1 MTTTKIPPPR
11 KLTESED
18 IDSFD
23 DWWFQIECYYS
34 RDENFCEFFNTPE
47 LTWQSKSAQYRGLGS
62 AQKARNLNSLLR
74 AIATYTVGPYIKTN
88 ITDKATSLAEVKE
101 EFLKFL
107 QIEVNDLTSM
117 AWFEIQRK
125 QTERPLVFYHRLRY
139 HMTKH
144 LVKKNVKIDGTA
156 LPNDEKMSPSLERLI
171 VMEWLHRMD
180 TRLIKFVQEKF
191 STELSGGS
199 NVLVT
204 MVETLSKNIDSYIT
218 ILNASGAIGAVSLS
232 NPSYNDS
239 PCQEEASI
247 AYQGQG
253 AYRSGP
259 RGGLRGRGGFHQ
271 RGFQPRRG
279 FQPSRRGAGR
289 GNPSFRSSCE
299 YCYIQS
305 KTRNV
310 DYNHPIAKCP
320 EMAAL
325 HGSVNMLDE
334 EENNFEDEH
343 EFEALAQEFI
353 DQED

>member
-11 KLTESED
+11 KLTDSED

-34 RDENFCEFFNTPE
+34 RDENFREFFNTPDI
-47 LTWQSKSAQYRGLGS
+47 TWQSKSVRYRGLAS
-62 AQKARNLNSLLR
+62 EQKAGNLNSLLR

-107 QIEVNDLTSM
+107 QIEVNDLTAM
-117 AWFEIQRK
+117 AWFDIQRK

-139 HMTKH
+139 HMMKH
-144 LVKKNVKIDGTA
+144 LVKKNITIDGTA
-156 LPNDEKMSPSLERLI
+156 LPSDERLSPSFERLI
-171 VMEWLHRMD
+171 VMEWLHRLD
-180 TRLIKFVQEKF
+180 SRLIKFVQEKF
-191 STELSGGS
+191 STELSAGS

-218 ILNASGAIGAVSLS
+218 ILNASGTVGAVSLS

-239 PCQEEASI
+239 PFQEEATV
-247 AYQGQG
+247 AYQGG
-253 AYRSGP
+253 YRSGP
-259 RGGLRGRGGFHQ
+259 RGGLRGRASFRDRGPQ
-271 RGFQPRRG
+271 PRRGFQPRRG
-279 FQPSRRGAGR
+279 GFGR
-289 GNPSFRSSCE
+289 GNPSSRSSCE

-310 DYNHPIAKCP
+310 DFKHSIANCP

-325 HGSVNMLDE
+325 HGSVNVVDDE
-334 EENNFEDEH
+334 DGYYEDEH

>member
-34 RDENFCEFFNTPE
+34 RDENFREFFNTPD
-47 LTWQSKSAQYRGLGS
+47 LSWQSKSVLYRGLGS
-62 AQKARNLNSLLR
+62 EQKAGNLNSLLR
-74 AIATYTVGPYIKTN
+74 AIATYTVGPYIKTH

-117 AWFEIQRK
+117 AWFDIQRK

-139 HMTKH
+139 HMMKH
-144 LVKKNVKIDGTA
+144 LVKKNVTIDGTA
-156 LPNDEKMSPSLERLI
+156 LPSDEKLSPSLERLI

-180 TRLIKFVQEKF
+180 TRLIRFVQEKF
-191 STELSGGS
+191 STELSAGS
-199 NVLVT
+199 NILVT
-204 MVETLSKNIDSYIT
+204 MVETLSRNIESYIT
-218 ILNASGAIGAVSLS
+218 ILNASGAVGAVSLS
-232 NPSYNDS
+232 NPSSNDS
-239 PCQEEASI
+239 PYLEEATI
-247 AYQGQG
+247 AYQD

-259 RGGLRGRGGFHQ
+259 RAGPRGRASFRE
-271 RGFQPRRG
+271 RGLQPRRG
-279 FQPSRRGAGR
+279 FQPRRRGSGR
-289 GNPSFRSSCE
+289 GNQSSRSSCE

-325 HGSVNMLDE
+325 HGSVNVLDDDE
-334 EENNFEDEH
+334 GNFEDEH
-343 EFEALAQEFI
+343 EFEALAQQFI
-353 DQED
+353 DQDQED